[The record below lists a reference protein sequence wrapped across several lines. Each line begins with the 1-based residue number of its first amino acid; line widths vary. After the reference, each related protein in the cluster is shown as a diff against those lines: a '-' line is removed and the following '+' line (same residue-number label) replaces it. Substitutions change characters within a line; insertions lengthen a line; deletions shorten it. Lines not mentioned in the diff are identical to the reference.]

1 MGLLSLAEDV
11 LAAGSGPER
20 LRVRARRRAECT
32 NERQAAEQARPR
44 RGRPPEGK
52 HAHAVPSLT
61 CVLDRTSLRS
71 ELTPCHQ
78 AQPCAVCGV
87 ARAPYASAGVD
98 LTLGRPCCGCGAQL
112 EAFRRQK
119 AEARAKPL
127 GAAAQT
133 RAPSGPPPAPAP
145 AAAPAPAPAG
155 LAPAGPP
162 PPPRAVPAPPT
173 SQAANGA
180 GGGLGRAGD
189 AAAPRGEG
197 QAAVLL
203 TFY

>member
-98 LTLGRPCCGCGAQL
+98 LTLSRPCCGCGRAAGSL
-112 EAFRRQK
+112 PA
-119 AEARAKPL
+119 AEGGGAGQAPVRGCANAGPLWPSSSARA
-127 GAAAQT
+127 GSCA
-133 RAPSGPPPAPAP
+133 RARACRVGPCRTA
-145 AAAPAPAPAG
+145 
-155 LAPAGPP
+155 
-162 PPPRAVPAPPT
+162 
-173 SQAANGA
+173 
-180 GGGLGRAGD
+180 
-189 AAAPRGEG
+189 AAAPRRAC
-197 QAAVLL
+197 AAHLPGRQRRGRRARPCR
-203 TFY
+203 